1 MKTYF
6 RFYEELNDFLTPS
19 RRKTDILVEI
29 QQVSTVKD
37 IIESLGVPHTE
48 VDLILING
56 VSEPFS
62 TLLKEGDHVSVYP
75 IFESVDI
82 AGVTKLRRK
91 GLREH
96 RPEYLRFVVDVNLG
110 KLAHWMRMFG
120 FDVTYAKDLIS
131 DELLARISN
140 EESRILLTRD
150 RGLLKRKNVDHGY
163 FVRAKAPKEQIVEVL
178 KRFDLLNLIS
188 LCSRCMNCNVSV
200 KEISAAEAIPHVP
213 PLVAQSY
220 SKFFQC
226 PQCHRIYWEGTH
238 YENMQRMIAD
248 LKRDYFEPQQELSE

>member
-6 RFYEELNDFLTPS
+6 RFYEELNDFLSPQN
-19 RRKTDILVEI
+19 RKVDILIETKQI
-29 QQVSTVKD
+29 TTVKEVV
-37 IIESLGVPHTE
+37 ESLGVPHTE

-56 VSEPFS
+56 TSAPFNAV
-62 TLLKEGDHVSVYP
+62 LKDGDRVSVYP

-96 RPEYLRFVVDVNLG
+96 RPAFLKFVVDVNLG
-110 KLAHWMRMFG
+110 KLAHWMLMLG
-120 FDVTYAKDLIS
+120 FDVRYAKDLIA
-131 DELLARISN
+131 DEELARISE

-163 FVRAKAPKEQIVEVL
+163 YVRTTDPREQIVEVI
-178 KRFDLLNLIS
+178 KRFDLLAMVS
-188 LCSRCMNCNVSV
+188 LCSRCMTCNMPVN
-200 KEISAAEAIPHVP
+200 EIEALRALPQVP

-220 SKFFQC
+220 TKFFEC
-226 PQCHRIYWEGTH
+226 PHCHRIYWEGTH
-238 YENMQRMIAD
+238 YENMQRMFAD
-248 LKRDYFEPQQELSE
+248 LKRDYFESARDLPE